1 MESAGHPRN
10 VTQCTKSVSSN
21 SYDGPPRPSKREDSE
36 ESTGSEAHRTAE
48 SQGSRSLNTRLE
60 LRAWSM
66 NKKRTLWTVLLALLC
81 VPTSAVG
88 IVLGY
93 IVGCVIALVLRD
105 ILAPGALFGDN

>member
-1 MESAGHPRN
+1 
-10 VTQCTKSVSSN
+10 
-21 SYDGPPRPSKREDSE
+21 
-36 ESTGSEAHRTAE
+36 
-48 SQGSRSLNTRLE
+48 
-60 LRAWSM
+60 M